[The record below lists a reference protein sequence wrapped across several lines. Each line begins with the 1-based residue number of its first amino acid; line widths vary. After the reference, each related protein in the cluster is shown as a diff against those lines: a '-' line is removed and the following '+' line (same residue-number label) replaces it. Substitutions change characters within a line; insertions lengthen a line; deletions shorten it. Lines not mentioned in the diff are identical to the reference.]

1 MKSKTQIDQE
11 QDTKSLISLNLKL
24 IGLKE
29 LSYQVNFKRKAK
41 FSGRSFSTSL

>member
-1 MKSKTQIDQE
+1 MRNITQIAQE
-11 QDTKSLISLNLKL
+11 QNIKSLISLNLKL

-29 LSYQVNFKRKAK
+29 VSYQVNFKRKAK